1 MAPATPSLLRRNRAL
16 RPPEDRL
23 LSRALAICRALA
35 AGASLAG
42 ALLEPDSADMVQKA
56 TEN

>member
-1 MAPATPSLLRRNRAL
+1 M
-16 RPPEDRL
+16 

-42 ALLEPDSADMVQKA
+42 ALLEPDRADMVQEA
-56 TEN
+56 REN